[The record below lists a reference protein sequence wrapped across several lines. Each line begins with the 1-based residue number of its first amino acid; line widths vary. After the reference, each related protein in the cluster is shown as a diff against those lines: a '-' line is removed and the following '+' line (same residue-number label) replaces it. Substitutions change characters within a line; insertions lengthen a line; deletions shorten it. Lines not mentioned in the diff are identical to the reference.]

1 MKAARWFV
9 AVALVL
15 FVILL
20 LWRGVQQR
28 ALAAVVRADPE
39 TVLADPVLAATALPL
54 GRAIFAAHCATCHG
68 PNGAADTS
76 RGIPSLHD
84 TEFLYGIG
92 RVVEIESIVRHGI
105 RSGDRK
111 GWNLAAMPAYAS
123 VRPYLAEPIPPLTPQ
138 GVADTTQ
145 FLLSFTGRATDRVA
159 AERGSHLYSG
169 TGGCWDCHGVDAAGD
184 PAVGAPNL
192 TDNVWLYGDGSAPAI
207 SRSLEYGRAG
217 ISPAFARTLDA
228 AQIRAVSVYVASL
241 PIPFKP
247 EDAR

>member
-9 AVALVL
+9 AVALVIL
-15 FVILL
+15 IILL

-39 TVLADPVLAATALPL
+39 TVLATPALAATALPL

-68 PNGAADTS
+68 RVGAADHA

-84 TEFLYGIG
+84 TEFLYGTG
-92 RVVEIESIVRHGI
+92 RVAEIESIVRHGI

-145 FLLSFTGRATDRVA
+145 FLLSFTGRATDRKA
-159 AERGSHLYSG
+159 AERGSHIYSG
-169 TGGCWDCHGVDAAGD
+169 TGGCWDCHGADAAGD

-192 TDNVWLYGDGSAPAI
+192 TDNIWLYGDGSAATI
-207 SRSLEYGRAG
+207 TRSLEYGRAG
-217 ISPAFARTLDA
+217 ISPAFAKTLDA
-228 AQIRAVSVYVASL
+228 AQIRAVAVYVASL
-241 PIPFKP
+241 STPSKSK
-247 EDAR
+247 DTR

>member
-9 AVALVL
+9 AVALVI
-15 FVILL
+15 FVIFL
-20 LWRGVQQR
+20 LWGGAHQR
-28 ALAAVVRADPE
+28 ALSTVVRADPE

-54 GRAIFAAHCATCHG
+54 GRTIFTAHCATCHG
-68 PNGAADTS
+68 SNGAADHA
-76 RGIPSLHD
+76 RGIPSLRG
-84 TEFLYGIG
+84 TEFLYGTG
-92 RVVEIESIVRHGI
+92 RVAEIESIVRHGI

-145 FLLSFTGRATDRVA
+145 FLLSFTGRATDREA
-159 AERGSHLYSG
+159 AERGSHIYSG
-169 TGGCWDCHGVDAAGD
+169 TGGCWDCHGADAAGD

-192 TDNVWLYGDGSAPAI
+192 TDTIWLYGDGSASAI

-217 ISPAFARTLDA
+217 ISPAFGRKLDA
-228 AQIRAVSVYVASL
+228 AQIRAVAVYVASL
-241 PIPFKP
+241 SAPPRPK
-247 EDAR
+247 DVR